1 VLGCLCDGYTHLAV
15 LPANHAHKQTGR
27 EFCISDGISEGL
39 RHRGIIQYAMVK
51 AHNDAIAQLMREH
64 VKREADDILLK
75 SLLDR
80 ERSTGK
86 VLHDWRE
93 ELTRLQQ
100 CARYQEMIQEA
111 ETHIAEVLGAIESI
125 RFLHFQL

>member
-1 VLGCLCDGYTHLAV
+1 
-15 LPANHAHKQTGR
+15 
-27 EFCISDGISEGL
+27 
-39 RHRGIIQYAMVK
+39 MVK
-51 AHNDAIAQLMREH
+51 AHKDSIAQLMREH

-100 CARYQEMIQEA
+100 CAPYQEMIQEG
-111 ETHIAEVLGAIESI
+111 ETHIAEVLGAIEAI
-125 RFLHFQL
+125 RFLHFQP

>member
-1 VLGCLCDGYTHLAV
+1 MAIRISPCFLQITRTNRQGVS
-15 LPANHAHKQTGR
+15 
-27 EFCISDGISEGL
+27 FCISDGISEGL